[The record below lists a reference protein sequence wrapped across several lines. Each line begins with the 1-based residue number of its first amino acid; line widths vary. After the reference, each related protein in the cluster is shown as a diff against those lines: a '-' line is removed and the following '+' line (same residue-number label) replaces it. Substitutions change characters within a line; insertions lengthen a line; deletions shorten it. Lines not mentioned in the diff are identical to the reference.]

1 MFRLGVDAH
10 VNRGPPVLPGH
21 VYLRVQRVGRR
32 GSLDFVQNSVITFQ
46 PLLALA
52 RLARVHFGHPVGL
65 TRLVRWFIVALHV
78 CSHVP
83 HFHSAFLFDPFST
96 SVAFLSGSTYSP
108 LSTRRGCWS
117 GLTSTDPCTPST
129 R

>member
-1 MFRLGVDAH
+1 
-10 VNRGPPVLPGH
+10 
-21 VYLRVQRVGRR
+21 
-32 GSLDFVQNSVITFQ
+32 VQNSVITFQ

-52 RLARVHFGHPVGL
+52 RLARAHFGHPMGL

-108 LSTRRGCWS
+108 SSCAPLSAHHTARLLV
-117 GLTSTDPCTPST
+117 GLNLH
-129 R
+129 